1 MLLKHQNAFTLL
13 IVAPSCSADNEAIKP
28 EHNIKTKQEEK
39 KMTHVNMT
47 EIKMEQ
53 LEKITGGFGETGPL
67 GTGPLTK
74 GLLTTDEQ
82 AKGSLIAPAPVTAP
96 AALTETSFI
105 DKFIACM
112 RFVAGKMTLF
122 I

>member
-1 MLLKHQNAFTLL
+1 
-13 IVAPSCSADNEAIKP
+13 
-28 EHNIKTKQEEK
+28 
-39 KMTHVNMT
+39 MTNVNMT

-82 AKGSLIAPAPVTAP
+82 AKGSLIAPAPVTASAAP
-96 AALTETSFI
+96 AAIAETSFI

-112 RFVAGKMTLF
+112 RFVAGKMTL
-122 I
+122 II